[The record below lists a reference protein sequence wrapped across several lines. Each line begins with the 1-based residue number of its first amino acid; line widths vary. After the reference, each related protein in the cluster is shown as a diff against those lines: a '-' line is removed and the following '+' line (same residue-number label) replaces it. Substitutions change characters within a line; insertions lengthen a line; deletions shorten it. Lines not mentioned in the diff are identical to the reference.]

1 MLDILGKIGAEYQN
15 AEDERLYGGGASGGM
30 KFLFGS
36 HPDNRPQRNKLADM
50 INPDKMARRKEKE
63 RMAGEAFMKYFG
75 IG

>member
-30 KFLFGS
+30 NFLFGG
-36 HPDNRPQRNKLADM
+36 HPEGRPQRNKLGDM
-50 INPDKMARRKEKE
+50 LTGKMARRKEKE

>member
-1 MLDILGKIGAEYQN
+1 MLDILRKIGSEYQD
-15 AEDERLYGGGASGGM
+15 AEDERLYGRGSGGM

-36 HPDNRPQRNKLADM
+36 HPDNRPQRNKLGDM
-50 INPDKMARRKEKE
+50 LTGKMKRRKKKE